1 MPYPY
6 PSAFHH
12 YQNLIHLMFRPHV
25 YLVMDGI
32 SIILYKYYFAVFSQ
46 KYVCIQTI
54 LFSKSVYNFNFW
66 FVTLFLHGPMKWEV
80 LKDPHTLQ
88 SYHITDK
95 FNHLLKCSFL
105 KKTHTYALIEDKRIS
120 FSSFLNMVIST
131 TICQICP
138 I

>member
-1 MPYPY
+1 MPYPF

-12 YQNLIHLMFRPHV
+12 YQILIHLMFRPHV

-32 SIILYKYYFAVFSQ
+32 LQSYNTNIILHFFPKICRY
-46 KYVCIQTI
+46 ITI

-120 FSSFLNMVIST
+120 FKTFLNMVIST